1 MEKASDIFKRIQEGA
16 QQTQH
21 KREHSLIEV
30 CDEIIRPEDIG
41 YTHPVFLQCFLP
53 TRHTPKNRERWQTD
67 CGRASLVI
75 RAGELVNPA
84 KRNEFKQCIVP
95 AGPKARIV
103 NAYINDY
110 ILRKRTP
117 TVDLGR
123 SLRQAMER
131 MNIAIGG
138 KNGEALQRELENFA
152 AAEIIL
158 GVWDNDGSAH
168 QNKAFVAESMS
179 FWIEKTPG
187 QKTIWNPEMSVSS
200 QYFRSLTDGD
210 HMAPF
215 YWPALVALQNDT
227 RAMDIHCFLVYRLR
241 NGLKHPVSLH
251 RKALHAMF
259 GRDVKQLDHFWP
271 RFKES
276 LEAAHQWYPTARI
289 EVKNDCIILKDSP
302 PLIPYRKLIRLGQI
316 G

>member
-1 MEKASDIFKRIQEGA
+1 
-16 QQTQH
+16 
-21 KREHSLIEV
+21 
-30 CDEIIRPEDIG
+30 
-41 YTHPVFLQCFLP
+41 
-53 TRHTPKNRERWQTD
+53 
-67 CGRASLVI
+67 LVI

-84 KRNEFKQCIVP
+84 KRNDFKQCIVP

-103 NAYINDY
+103 NAYINDS

-138 KNGEALQRELENFA
+138 KNGEALERELENFA

-168 QNKAFVAESMS
+168 QNRAFVAESMS

-210 HMAPF
+210 RMAPV
-215 YWPALVALQNDT
+215 YWPAMVALSNDT
-227 RAMDIHCFLVYRLR
+227 RAMDIHAFLTYRLR
-241 NGLKHPVSLH
+241 NGLARPVLLH
-251 RKALHAMF
+251 QKVLHGMF
-259 GRDVKQLDHFWP
+259 GRDIQSSKKFW
-271 RFKES
+271 ES
-276 LEAAHQWYPTARI
+276 FRKSLIAAVEWYPAARVEI
-289 EVKNDCIILKDSP
+289 KSDCIILKDSP
-302 PLIPYRKLIRLGQI
+302 PLIPYRKMNRI